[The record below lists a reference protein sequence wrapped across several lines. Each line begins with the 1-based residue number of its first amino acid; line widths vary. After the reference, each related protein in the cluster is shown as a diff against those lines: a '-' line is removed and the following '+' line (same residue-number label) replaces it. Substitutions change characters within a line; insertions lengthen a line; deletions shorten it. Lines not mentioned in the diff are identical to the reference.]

1 MAPSPTERLDPRLR
15 ALICDSDPRVV
26 GAVAHAL
33 GEAGF
38 EVVTV
43 YRVDAA
49 VARLLDERPDVVI
62 LGPSRDMDPLVAVQR
77 FLARAAIPV
86 LAISALRDEV
96 SVVAVLE
103 AGADDVLDSAYR
115 PLELV
120 ARVRALLRR
129 RGGSPA
135 GVPPDAPLPDGLR
148 IDPGRRVASV
158 DGRPLEL
165 TPIEFE
171 LLCAIGGRRGDVV
184 DHRTLLRAG
193 WPGRADV
200 DPDLLRTHLTH
211 LNGKLVAAGHPG
223 LRNVRSIGYALRV
236 EGAAGPA

>member
-1 MAPSPTERLDPRLR
+1 MAQSTRERLDPRLR

-26 GAVAHAL
+26 GSIAHAL

-38 EVVTV
+38 EVITIYGV
-43 YRVDAA
+43 RAA
-49 VARLLDERPDVVI
+49 VARLLDERPDIVI
-62 LGPSRDMDPLVAVQR
+62 VGPSLDIDPLVTIPR
-77 FLARAAIPV
+77 LLARAAVPI
-86 LAISALRDEV
+86 LAISALRDEA
-96 SVVAVLE
+96 SMVAVLE
-103 AGADDVLDSAYR
+103 AGADDVLDSAHR

-129 RGGSPA
+129 RAGSPA
-135 GVPPDAPLPDGLR
+135 AADAPLRDGLR

-158 DGRPLEL
+158 DGRPLDL

-171 LLCAIGGRRGDVV
+171 LLCAIGARGGDVV

-200 DPDLLRTHLTH
+200 DPDLLRTHLTR

-223 LRNVRSIGYALRV
+223 LRNARSIGYALRV
-236 EGAAGPA
+236 EGGCGPA

>member
-1 MAPSPTERLDPRLR
+1 MARSTTERLDPRLR

-38 EVVTV
+38 EVVTL

-62 LGPSRDMDPLVAVQR
+62 LGPSRDVDPLVAVPR

-86 LAISALRDEV
+86 LVVSALRDEV

-129 RGGSPA
+129 RA
-135 GVPPDAPLPDGLR
+135 GPPVAPDAPLPDGLR

-158 DGRPLEL
+158 DGRSLEL

-236 EGAAGPA
+236 EGGTGPA

>member
-1 MAPSPTERLDPRLR
+1 MALNRGDRLDPRLR

-26 GAVAHAL
+26 GAIAHAL

-43 YRVDAA
+43 YRAQAA
-49 VARLLDERPDVVI
+49 VGRLLEERPDVVI
-62 LGPSRDMDPLVAVQR
+62 LGPSRDMDPLLSIPR
-77 FLARAAIPV
+77 FIARAPVPV
-86 LAISALRDEV
+86 LAISAARDEA

-103 AGADDVLDSAYR
+103 AGADDVLDTAFR

-129 RGGSPA
+129 RATSPPA
-135 GVPPDAPLPDGLR
+135 HGLPLPDGLV
-148 IDPGRRVASV
+148 IDAGRREASV
-158 DGRPLEL
+158 DGRPVEL

-171 LLCAIGGRRGDVV
+171 LLCVIGSRRGDVV

-223 LRNVRSIGYALRV
+223 LRNARSIGYALRV
-236 EGAAGPA
+236 EGASSGT

>member
-1 MAPSPTERLDPRLR
+1 MARSTAERLDPRLR

-26 GAVAHAL
+26 GAIAHAL

-38 EVVTV
+38 EVVTI

-62 LGPSRDMDPLVAVQR
+62 LGPSRDVDPLVAVPR
-77 FLARAAIPV
+77 LLARAAIPV

-129 RGGSPA
+129 RA
-135 GVPPDAPLPDGLR
+135 GPPVAPDAPLPDGLR

-236 EGAAGPA
+236 EGGTGPA